1 MTVRD
6 VKPFVGDLTV
16 PYFMDSKLI
25 QQTMIE
31 RGLERQAAIRFLQ
44 NKWMK
49 EESHGH
55 S

>member
-16 PYFMDSKLI
+16 PYFMDLKLI
-25 QQTMIE
+25 QQAMLE
-31 RGLERQAAIRFLQ
+31 RSLNRQAAIRFLQ

-49 EESHGH
+49 EEGHGN
-55 S
+55 